1 MITVENLSFTY
12 RKSKRVVLH
21 DFSLAFESGRVY
33 GLLGKNGAG
42 KSTLLYLMSGLLTP
56 KGGKVMFHD
65 TDVRRRLPVTLQ
77 DMFLVPEEFELPPV
91 SLVSY
96 IELNSSFYPRFS
108 KEDMIKYL
116 HYFEMDMD
124 INLGSLSMGQKKK
137 VFMSFALAT
146 NTSLLLMDEPTNGLD
161 IPGKSQFRKF
171 IASGM
176 SDDKTIVISTHQ
188 VRDIDKVLDHVLIMD
203 ESRVLLD
210 ESTSSICEKLFF
222 VESDDR
228 ELAQTALFAI
238 PTIQGNYL
246 ILPNKEKEES
256 DINLELLFNATLAA
270 PEESWKSN
278 VLRIVLLYGVMT
290 VVLVWNGYFAYRT
303 HDSVRFLERHME
315 ADPAWGFIL
324 IAFLWFLFG
333 FGCLSGSLTM
343 EKMKS
348 KTNRLSALMTPATPF
363 EKFFSRWLVSTVVL
377 LVVFFITFEL
387 ADYTRVLVYS
397 LIYPD
402 VKEVILPVNLGDLVG
417 SGKRWYLFHK
427 TYELTLVLS
436 IYCFVQSLFVLGSSV
451 WPKNSFLKTFV
462 SVTIIVLIYVL
473 VGMLVGDML
482 FSGSSK
488 DYGYIFSSIT
498 KEQVTVMVTVGFML
512 FAFVNWT
519 LAYFRFKESE
529 IVQRM

>member
-1 MITVENLSFTY
+1 MIKDTF
-12 RKSKRVVLH
+12 
-21 DFSLAFESGRVY
+21 FSL
-33 GLLGKNGAG
+33 
-42 KSTLLYLMSGLLTP
+42 
-56 KGGKVMFHD
+56 
-65 TDVRRRLPVTLQ
+65 
-77 DMFLVPEEFELPPV
+77 
-91 SLVSY
+91 
-96 IELNSSFYPRFS
+96 PRFMNLCR
-108 KEDMIKYL
+108 KEM
-116 HYFEMDMD
+116 
-124 INLGSLSMGQKKK
+124 
-137 VFMSFALAT
+137 V
-146 NTSLLLMDEPTNGLD
+146 
-161 IPGKSQFRKF
+161 
-171 IASGM
+171 
-176 SDDKTIVISTHQ
+176 
-188 VRDIDKVLDHVLIMD
+188 
-203 ESRVLLD
+203 
-210 ESTSSICEKLFF
+210 
-222 VESDDR
+222 
-228 ELAQTALFAI
+228 
-238 PTIQGNYL
+238 
-246 ILPNKEKEES
+246 
-256 DINLELLFNATLAA
+256 
-270 PEESWKSN
+270 ESWKSN

-303 HDSVRFLERHME
+303 HDSV
-315 ADPAWGFIL
+315 
-324 IAFLWFLFG
+324 
-333 FGCLSGSLTM
+333 
-343 EKMKS
+343 
-348 KTNRLSALMTPATPF
+348 ALMTPATPF

>member
-1 MITVENLSFTY
+1 MIKDTF
-12 RKSKRVVLH
+12 
-21 DFSLAFESGRVY
+21 FSL
-33 GLLGKNGAG
+33 
-42 KSTLLYLMSGLLTP
+42 
-56 KGGKVMFHD
+56 
-65 TDVRRRLPVTLQ
+65 
-77 DMFLVPEEFELPPV
+77 
-91 SLVSY
+91 
-96 IELNSSFYPRFS
+96 PRFMNLCR
-108 KEDMIKYL
+108 KEM
-116 HYFEMDMD
+116 
-124 INLGSLSMGQKKK
+124 
-137 VFMSFALAT
+137 V
-146 NTSLLLMDEPTNGLD
+146 
-161 IPGKSQFRKF
+161 
-171 IASGM
+171 
-176 SDDKTIVISTHQ
+176 
-188 VRDIDKVLDHVLIMD
+188 
-203 ESRVLLD
+203 
-210 ESTSSICEKLFF
+210 
-222 VESDDR
+222 
-228 ELAQTALFAI
+228 
-238 PTIQGNYL
+238 
-246 ILPNKEKEES
+246 
-256 DINLELLFNATLAA
+256 
-270 PEESWKSN
+270 ESWKSN

-315 ADPAWGFIL
+315 
-324 IAFLWFLFG
+324 
-333 FGCLSGSLTM
+333 
-343 EKMKS
+343 EMKS
-348 KTNRLSALMTPATPF
+348 KTNRLSVLMTPATPF

-529 IVQRM
+529 IIQRM

>member
-228 ELAQTALFAI
+228 ELAQTALF
-238 PTIQGNYL
+238 
-246 ILPNKEKEES
+246 
-256 DINLELLFNATLAA
+256 
-270 PEESWKSN
+270 
-278 VLRIVLLYGVMT
+278 
-290 VVLVWNGYFAYRT
+290 
-303 HDSVRFLERHME
+303 
-315 ADPAWGFIL
+315 
-324 IAFLWFLFG
+324 
-333 FGCLSGSLTM
+333 
-343 EKMKS
+343 
-348 KTNRLSALMTPATPF
+348 
-363 EKFFSRWLVSTVVL
+363 EKFFSRWLVSIVVL